1 MHTPLTEVQDLS
13 QPLFSDDPFAHLT
26 RKKSGG
32 TFSRRDFLELIDVAI
47 NAERARMQLAEQVRL
62 QAAKIERLENL
73 FKKGVTAAQFCKGLN
88 GVNAKQVNRFLKA
101 RNWLY
106 NESRSAVRWRVTS
119 YARDSYMTEHQVE
132 ITPHGKE
139 PFICYTPVLLRKG
152 AVRLYEMYMNGEL
165 PMKKNWDGSFSHDK
179 ADREDA

>member
-1 MHTPLTEVQDLS
+1 MHTPLTEVQDLN
-13 QPLFSDDPFAHLT
+13 QPPVCDDPVAHLACK
-26 RKKSGG
+26 RSYS
-32 TFSRRDFLELIDVAI
+32 TFSRRDFIELIEVAI
-47 NAERARMQLAEQVRL
+47 SAERARMQLAEQVRM
-62 QAAKIERLENL
+62 QAAKIARLENL

-88 GVNAKQVNRFLKA
+88 GVNARQVNAFLKD

-106 NESRSAVRWRVTS
+106 NESKSAVRWRVTS

-132 ITPHGKE
+132 ITPHGKQ
-139 PFICYTPVLLRKG
+139 PFVCYTPVLLRKG

-179 ADREDA
+179 AVREDA